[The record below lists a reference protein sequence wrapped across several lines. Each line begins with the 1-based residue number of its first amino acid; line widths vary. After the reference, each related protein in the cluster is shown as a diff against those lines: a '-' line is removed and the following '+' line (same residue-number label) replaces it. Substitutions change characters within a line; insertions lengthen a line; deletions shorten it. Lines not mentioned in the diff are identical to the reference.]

1 LNQFVVVFVSRWAYR
16 KIVILHFILPRNGFA
31 YLVKEVPN
39 VWINGERFGLVRQ
52 NIKFA
57 NVLKNPSSQMHDVES
72 RRFNRYIFSHFGYS
86 WNRQQQNSGNGIS
99 LNSCFCVKWEVFV

>member
-1 LNQFVVVFVSRWAYR
+1 VIWQF
-16 KIVILHFILPRNGFA
+16 IIPRNGFA

-57 NVLKNPSSQMHDVES
+57 NIVKNRASRMHVVE
-72 RRFNRYIFSHFGYS
+72 NRCLIATFLVFLDIPETDH
-86 WNRQQQNSGNGIS
+86 NRIQAT
-99 LNSCFCVKWEVFV
+99 VFHRILVSA